1 MNGCRDSR
9 HSRKHGHKLKLWAEL
24 NVGVDVHVVAAN
36 VPGWQCWT
44 AVGMGDAATGS
55 GYTGRGMGGAI
66 TGDGGHAQHKTVGG
80 DGDGGDAGMLGE
92 VSGANTATSTLVYV
106 STIFKT
112 NTPFLV
118 SSNFIHT
125 CLLAVQQLFSG
136 PTFYMC

>member
-1 MNGCRDSR
+1 MVWIG
-9 HSRKHGHKLKLWAEL
+9 G
-24 NVGVDVHVVAAN
+24 
-36 VPGWQCWT
+36 
-44 AVGMGDAATGS
+44 AATGS
-55 GYTGRGMGGAI
+55 GYTGRGMGGVA
-66 TGDGGHAQHKTVGG
+66 TGGGGHAQHKTGG
-80 DGDGGDAGMLGE
+80 GHGDGGDAGMLGE

-112 NTPFLV
+112 SAPFLV

>member
-1 MNGCRDSR
+1 M
-9 HSRKHGHKLKLWAEL
+9 
-24 NVGVDVHVVAAN
+24 
-36 VPGWQCWT
+36 
-44 AVGMGDAATGS
+44 GMGGAVTGS
-55 GYTGRGMGGAI
+55 GYTGQGMGGAA
-66 TGDGGHAQHKTVGG
+66 TGGGGHAQHKTGGG

-125 CLLAVQQLFSG
+125 CLLAIQQCVSWSHLLHVLKPNHVQTHPLH
-136 PTFYMC
+136 CK